1 MNKVIT
7 YVYLSGRKE
16 RLKQDFKDAE
26 EFFYSYLYFKRQG
39 FNTEVIEFSH
49 NDSYINSLL
58 KFIDKILRKITK
70 LPFFMSDIL
79 ITKNIK
85 QLLRSDNV
93 VLTSDR
99 IACSILPLLIVNS
112 VKKKENRLYLRSFRT
127 IST

>member
-49 NDSYINSLL
+49 SDNYINSLL
-58 KFIDKILRKITK
+58 KFSNHNKMLDTNYGTLVHRY
-70 LPFFMSDIL
+70 S
-79 ITKNIK
+79 
-85 QLLRSDNV
+85 
-93 VLTSDR
+93 
-99 IACSILPLLIVNS
+99 CNS
-112 VKKKENRLYLRSFRT
+112 
-127 IST
+127 